1 MATAEESAQIASQAR
16 RLYVEQL
23 LKGLP
28 GLVARVSNGARE
40 RMDKPAEYATAQGRR
55 DLVQGLLKHAGGWHG
70 GLASGLR
77 HVLRHGVTAS
87 QPSDLP
93 PPGSSGG
100 LSLVDNDVIE
110 REILTSRLALAIM
123 DRAGSEFS
131 DLRSRMALLER
142 RGELDTHDMLR
153 AHILARVVLD
163 AWRGTGL
170 SAADWRE
177 AQPLLH
183 DEFAALT
190 EEAYHEANRWLIEHR
205 VMQDVDL
212 RPYIRRTAEAG
223 NAGAPGPTSARGLA
237 GTPMAPGQARRP
249 GGSGFDTAP
258 GQQWPP
264 APPPPQRFDGPGRPS
279 RYQTAPYPPGSTTG
293 TYPPGSMAGGHVPT
307 AGSGAAT
314 TPSAWPPPAPRS
326 AAQARGRAGA
336 SRVGEETRMMT
347 RAAPLARGSDH
358 AEAVLGRLN
367 RLVGRHLPGF
377 SDTSQARPVTE
388 ALSLAINNAQQHL
401 RRRFTPPAPGQGQ
414 SLGGGMPSGH
424 AATAVATGPMLLEEL
439 QQGKQAL
446 KQAARTPAERATIE
460 IVAMMFQSILTEDR
474 IPAAM
479 RVWFAR
485 LQMPVLR
492 VAVGEPD
499 FFATLDHPAR
509 RLIDRMGACVM
520 GLDSASQKVGD
531 ALEKEIKRVVQVVE
545 AYPDTGRRVF
555 QTVLVEF
562 EKFLEHYFKNE
573 NEASRRGVSLAQQ
586 IEQRETLA
594 IQYTI
599 ELRRMLNEVPVQEGV
614 RQFLFQVWADVLA
627 TSAVRYGGQ
636 SAETK
641 TMKRAAADLIWSASA
656 KVTREERAEV
666 IRRLPP
672 LLKRLREG
680 MASANMA
687 QERQEERINA
697 LNNALAAAFTAKAA
711 VIPNDRLQDLM
722 ERLESIEELLP
733 GTEDIEID
741 ESLVLDL
748 SGHESSEL
756 EVVAD
761 GGSQPTAPMLAWA
774 RELLVGSW
782 YTLEYRGRHETVQLA
797 WHGMRR
803 QLSLFVTPA
812 GRCVLFQQQRL
823 AAFLQAGLLL
833 PAQDEALTVKATR
846 NALARLDAD
855 PSRLV
860 N

>member
-1 MATAEESAQIASQAR
+1 MATAADPAQIASQAR
-16 RLYVEQL
+16 RRYVDML

-28 GLVARVSNGARE
+28 ALVARVGNGARE
-40 RMDKPAEYATAQGRR
+40 LLDKPTEYAQAQRRR
-55 DLVQGLLKHAGGWHG
+55 DLVQALIKLSGGWH
-70 GLASGLR
+70 AAMSQGLR
-77 HVLRHGVTAS
+77 HVLQHGVTAS
-87 QPSDLP
+87 QSGDLP
-93 PPGSSGG
+93 LPGAGGG
-100 LSLVDNDVIE
+100 LSLVENDVIE

-123 DRAGSEFS
+123 DRAGWEFT
-131 DLRSRMALLER
+131 DLRSRMAMLER

-163 AWRGTGL
+163 AWRSAGL
-170 SAADWRE
+170 GAADWRE

-183 DEFAALT
+183 EEFASLAQ
-190 EEAYHEANRWLIEHR
+190 EAYHETNRWLVEHR
-205 VMQDVDL
+205 VMADVDL
-212 RPYIRRTAEAG
+212 RPYIRRTADSHAGLAGHTAQAPLRGEPSRAPAGRGGRDEPEASG
-223 NAGAPGPTSARGLA
+223 FGATAAGQGLAPHSPYTTAAYQGSGYGGAGGHASAGHAATGRGLPGRVAAGRSAAPARPPAPGPH
-237 GTPMAPGQARRP
+237 
-249 GGSGFDTAP
+249 
-258 GQQWPP
+258 PP
-264 APPPPQRFDGPGRPS
+264 AAPQ
-279 RYQTAPYPPGSTTG
+279 A
-293 TYPPGSMAGGHVPT
+293 
-307 AGSGAAT
+307 
-314 TPSAWPPPAPRS
+314 SAS
-326 AAQARGRAGA
+326 
-336 SRVGEETRMMT
+336 VGEETRMMT

-377 SDTSQARPVTE
+377 ADTTHARPVTE

-401 RRRFTPPAPGQGQ
+401 RRRLSPPTPGAAGATVAHGVAGQAHAFTV
-414 SLGGGMPSGH
+414 M
-424 AATAVATGPMLLEEL
+424 TGPMLLEEL

-446 KQAARTPAERATIE
+446 KQAATTPAERATIE

-492 VAVGEPD
+492 VAVSEPD
-499 FFATLDHPAR
+499 FFANLDHPAR

-520 GLDSASQKVGD
+520 GLDSASRNVGD
-531 ALEKEIKRVVQVVE
+531 ALEREIKRVVQVVE

-555 QTVLVEF
+555 QTVLTEF

-687 QERQEERINA
+687 AERQEERINA

-733 GTEDIEID
+733 GSEDIEID

-761 GGSQPTAPMLAWA
+761 GGSLPTAAMIAWA

-846 NALARLDAD
+846 NALAKLDAD
-855 PSRLV
+855 PSRLM